1 MTSRKTVMDII
12 SNERDWQISTLSK
25 LGNSD
30 TTFPLFDWLNFID
43 AHLLQARRAETI
55 AESTAEIRNLAA
67 CAVAALEQY
76 GAADRDR
83 EGRDRA
89 GALLDDDRN
98 ERIDLATLDE
108 LLTKQRWTA
117 ADKAAAAAAAAA
129 NDDTKVGKAFYDD
142 TNKNH
147 KKYPADRRAEK
158 KRRKDDD
165 DDLYGIGSLNLN
177 DDDDDDD
184 DDED

>member
-1 MTSRKTVMDII
+1 MTSRKTVMDVIG
-12 SNERDWQISTLSK
+12 NERDWQISTLSK

-55 AESTAEIRNLAA
+55 AESTEEIRNLAA

-76 GAADRDR
+76 GVA
-83 EGRDRA
+83 GRA
-89 GALLDDDRN
+89 LTLLDDS
-98 ERIDLATLDE
+98 RIDRSTLDE
-108 LLTKQRWTA
+108 LLTKRRWTD
-117 ADKAAAAAAAAA
+117 ADKAAAA

-147 KKYPADRRAEK
+147 KKYLADRRSEK

-165 DDLYGIGSLNLN
+165 DDLYGIGSLNVN
-177 DDDDDDD
+177 D
-184 DDED
+184 DDEDDDDAV